1 MIGIN
6 QKNTQKI
13 KRSGT
18 RNQTK
23 YGINHTGAVPNPF
36 QI

>member
-1 MIGIN
+1 MIAIN
-6 QKNTQKI
+6 QKKYEKI
-13 KRSGT
+13 KRPGT

-23 YGINHTGAVPNPF
+23 YGINHTGAVPNPL